1 MKLLNFIADKNGYI
15 LSYED
20 FLSNQISKYLI
31 STIKGELFENAFH
44 SDEEVDDDEPT
55 TTYIDLKNPKKS
67 VEGVIL
73 DEMNIHKYC
82 CRRMMISN
90 VHMISY
96 IMIMSITWYVWYIWW
111 SWCVC
116 RYNLMLG
123 MCSSKGFLF

>member
-1 MKLLNFIADKNGYI
+1 MIIPVRCFTCGSVLADKWIPYI
-15 LSYED
+15 PPVQEEKNK
-20 FLSNQISKYLI
+20 SN
-31 STIKGELFENAFH
+31 
-44 SDEEVDDDEPT
+44 EEVDDDEPT

-96 IMIMSITWYVWYIWW
+96 IS
-111 SWCVC
+111 
-116 RYNLMLG
+116 
-123 MCSSKGFLF
+123 